1 MLGRESCSGTCP
13 GVPGLGYATGGRRV
27 NKTQPY
33 KRNCL
38 CQVSLACFPM
48 SVRKQY
54 VLCFQ
59 KWNYQE
65 VCRGAV
71 DAKQDISLLW
81 PYIILIALGVYTCA
95 LCIVECGCY
104 KFIHEMNVVI

>member
-1 MLGRESCSGTCP
+1 MSSFSG
-13 GVPGLGYATGGRRV
+13 VFS
-27 NKTQPY
+27 N
-33 KRNCL
+33 
-38 CQVSLACFPM
+38 VSAEA
-48 SVRKQY
+48 V
-54 VLCFQ
+54 
-59 KWNYQE
+59 WNYQE